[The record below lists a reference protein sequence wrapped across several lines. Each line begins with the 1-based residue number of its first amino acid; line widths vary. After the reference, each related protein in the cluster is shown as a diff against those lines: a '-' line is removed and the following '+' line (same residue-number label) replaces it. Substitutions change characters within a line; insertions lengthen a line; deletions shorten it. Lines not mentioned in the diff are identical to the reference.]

1 MSADDMTL
9 AEIEARLN
17 ELDDEEQQAEELAGL
32 FIDATDALATIS
44 THSLVGSETE
54 TKISMLRHMLR
65 QIRQFDMHER
75 EAIHHERDALRQQ
88 ARELKHAEE
97 DSEARNEDGESA

>member
-1 MSADDMTL
+1 MSDDMTL

-32 FIDATDALATIS
+32 LTDATDALAAIS
-44 THSLVGSETE
+44 THPLTDSETE

-75 EAIHHERDALRQQ
+75 EAIHHKRDMLRRQ
-88 ARELKHAEE
+88 AREMKHAEE
-97 DSEARNEDGESA
+97 GEA